1 MDQTS
6 LLSLIHNDGVSA
18 IEARIAGRRMLIE
31 PTMLEAVTGWHRRPE
46 GLCRGEVCVPVRD
59 TAAIDGPD
67 GTVDLVGV
75 AALLGRPFV
84 VDAEAG
90 TAYLGEAA
98 LDRAAMLRSQVAPE
112 FTLPDLAGRHH
123 SLSEHRGK
131 KVFFVAWASW

>member
-1 MDQTS
+1 MVQMS
-6 LLSLIHNDGVSA
+6 LLSLIRGDGVSA
-18 IEARIAGRRMLIE
+18 IDARVSGGRVLIE
-31 PTMLEAVTGWHRRPE
+31 PAVLETAVGWHRRPE

-59 TAAIDGPD
+59 AAAIDGPD

-75 AALLGRPFV
+75 ADLLGRPLV
-84 VDAEAG
+84 VDAEAKA
-90 TAYLGEAA
+90 AYLGEAA

-112 FTLPDLAGRHH
+112 FTLPDLAGRQH